1 MNYQAIRAVL
11 EAPLLAAYNGLSPAV
26 PVYFDNVMN
35 DGTISADEFVDVNIQ
50 FSLTTETALTDNPD
64 YVRGVVVIRTYT
76 PKGKGP
82 ARNGARTA
90 HLLSNVFGHLRCSLL
105 HLCYASTG
113 RHDPGNAQLN
123 GWWFHQLATATAT
136 ALPTGFGA
144 LFASI
149 TYTAPAVVGSVR
161 DWSFEITRAEIDVT
175 TIGQEVGQ
183 YTPFRNYI
191 SGFADG
197 SGSATV
203 YTTDDDTNI
212 ASRMIEDVIQRTQ
225 SGARMKL
232 YIDQIVV
239 SGTVNDTLS
248 RFISVPVILTSASLT
263 VNPDDGQSVAINFR
277 PSSAPDFDLSKS

>member
-1 MNYQAIRAVL
+1 MTATVL
-11 EAPLLAAYNGLSPAV
+11 S
-26 PVYFDNVMN
+26 
-35 DGTISADEFVDVNIQ
+35 GTSG
-50 FSLTTETALTDNPD
+50 AL
-64 YVRGVVVIRTYT
+64 YYT
-76 PKGKGP
+76 PAGTSVTTLVASAFP
-82 ARNGARTA
+82 ASGANITVGSFLGFKVNDPVTLAYPGGATVTNAIPAGAYFVKTYDATTGVMTLSTTA
-90 HLLSNVFGHLRCSLL
+90 GGSAV
-105 HLCYASTG
+105 
-113 RHDPGNAQLN
+113 
-123 GWWFHQLATATAT
+123 TAT
-136 ALPTGFGA
+136 ALPSGFGA
-144 LFASI
+144 GFASI
-149 TYTAPAVVGSVR
+149 VFTAPLVVGSVR
-161 DWSFEITRAEIDVT
+161 DWSFEITRSEIDVT

-183 YTPFRNYI
+183 FAPFRNYI

-197 SGSATV
+197 TGSATV
-203 YTTDDDTNI
+203 YTTDDDTNL